1 VALSYVRPNTRAGCE
16 RAASTEDRV
25 AVGQPRLV
33 VDEQEGGGRVH
44 RGRWALHG
52 AQGQLKKRAMHLLGL
67 LIFVYLFLKL
77 IPGFT
82 DALESLRGVSISWI
96 VGALFVETLSQCGYV
111 VSWSGILDPDK
122 LLQAE
127 GRGRHLAARVAWAQL
142 GGGMVV
148 PGGTLGSMGV
158 GAWMLHRLGM
168 PMSKVGERQ
177 FTLMFLN
184 TGVDAIAIVVFGTLL
199 ALGFFGGG
207 PSLALTL
214 GPAVLVAAGLVLVL
228 VVANGAEKLAARLRP
243 RRPRIASG
251 IRTLATAVENTR
263 EMLRH
268 RGSGRI
274 VLGAI
279 AYLGFDMLVLQGSF
293 LAIDAHPVPSFAV
306 ISMCYLIGGLGGSIP
321 LPANLGAVTG
331 MSAMLIVFGV
341 DKNDAIAGVVL
352 YQSIGYVVP
361 LAGGGLSYLF
371 LRREFGE
378 KALLAEH
385 AEASASGSGAA
396 GA

>member
-1 VALSYVRPNTRAGCE
+1 
-16 RAASTEDRV
+16 V
-25 AVGQPRLV
+25 AVQDPQQAGR
-33 VDEQEGGGRVH
+33 DDAGGRLIRARRILH
-44 RGRWALHG
+44 HARGLLGRRAL
-52 AQGQLKKRAMHLLGL
+52 HLLGFL
-67 LIFVYLFLKL
+67 LFAYLFLKL
-77 IPGFT
+77 VPGFA
-82 DALESLRGVSISWI
+82 DALESLRSVSVAWI

-111 VSWSGILDPDK
+111 ISWTGILDPDG

-127 GRGRHLAARVAWAQL
+127 GRGRHLGARVAWSQL
-142 GGGMVV
+142 GGGMLV

-184 TGVDAIAIVVFGTLL
+184 TGVDAIAIVVFGALL

-214 GPAVLVAAGLVLVL
+214 GPALVVAAGLVLVL
-228 VVANGAEKLAARLRP
+228 VVAGAAEKLAGRIRP

-251 IRTLATAVENTR
+251 VTTLALAVENTR
-263 EMLRH
+263 DMLRH

-293 LAIDAHPVPSFAV
+293 VAIDAHPVPSFAV
-306 ISMCYLIGGLGGSIP
+306 VAMCYLIGGLGGSIP

-331 MSAMLIVFGV
+331 MAAMLIVFGV
-341 DKNDAIAGVVL
+341 DHNDAVAAVVL
-352 YQSIGYVVP
+352 YQAIGYVVP
-361 LAGGGLSYLF
+361 LAGGGLAYLF
-371 LRREFGE
+371 LRREFGD
-378 KALLAEH
+378 KALLAE
-385 AEASASGSGAA
+385 AGSGV
-396 GA
+396 GSP

>member
-1 VALSYVRPNTRAGCE
+1 MAVQQSAELAQDPGSGRLTRA
-16 RAASTEDRV
+16 RRV
-25 AVGQPRLV
+25 LRESRRLL
-33 VDEQEGGGRVH
+33 GR
-44 RGRWALHG
+44 RALHLIG
-52 AQGQLKKRAMHLLGL
+52 FLL
-67 LIFVYLFLKL
+67 FVYLFLRL
-77 IPGFT
+77 VPGFK
-82 DALESLRGVSISWI
+82 DALESLRGVSVAWI

-111 VSWSGILDPDK
+111 VSWSGVLDPER
-122 LLQAE
+122 LLRAE

-142 GGGMVV
+142 GGGMIV

-184 TGVDAIAIVVFGTLL
+184 TAVDALAIVVFGTLL

-214 GPAVLVAAGLVLVL
+214 GPAVVVAAGLVLAI
-228 VVANGAEKLAARLRP
+228 VVANMAERLAAKVRT
-243 RRPRIASG
+243 RRPRIASA
-251 IRTLATAVENTR
+251 IMTLALAVENTR
-263 EMLRH
+263 AMLRH

-274 VLGAI
+274 VLGAL

-293 LAIDAHPVPSFAV
+293 AAIHADPVPSFAV
-306 ISMCYLIGGLGGSIP
+306 IAMCYLIGGLGGSIP

-331 MSAMLIVFGV
+331 MSAMLIIFGV
-341 DKNDAIAGVVL
+341 DHNDAVAAVIL

-361 LAGGGLSYLF
+361 LAGGGIAYLF
-371 LRREFGE
+371 LRREFGD
-378 KALLAEH
+378 KALLAEQ
-385 AEASASGSGAA
+385 AKVTASGA
-396 GA
+396 